1 MRWPM
6 VCWLVFA
13 AAATTNRADDK
24 IDIVKD
30 RDAFEFV
37 YRVKL
42 PEIKGEARLWI
53 PLARTDAFQ
62 TVTGEKV
69 HIPIKWEKVQDRD
82 YGNEICVLRPQP
94 NDTGLLAESLFRGIN
109 VDLLT
114 IYGGVAVEQKLAR
127 IKSRIAL

>member
-13 AAATTNRADDK
+13 AAAMTNWADDK
-24 IDIVKD
+24 IDIIKD

-42 PEIKGEARLWI
+42 PDIKGEARLWI

-69 HIPIKWEKVQDRD
+69 HIPIKWEKVQDRN

-94 NDTGLLAESLFRGIN
+94 NDSRK
-109 VDLLT
+109 T
-114 IYGGVAVEQKLAR
+114 IEVRYRVVRK
-127 IKSRIAL
+127 